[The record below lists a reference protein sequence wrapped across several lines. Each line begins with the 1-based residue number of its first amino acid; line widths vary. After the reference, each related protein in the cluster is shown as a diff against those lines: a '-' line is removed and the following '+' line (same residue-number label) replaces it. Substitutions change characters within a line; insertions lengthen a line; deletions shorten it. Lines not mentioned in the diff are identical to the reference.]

1 MRRDMTP
8 VTTLNRRDLIV
19 NASKISAG
27 LTIGFVIPQIA
38 GSATA
43 ADAAPEEINAWVKIL
58 PNDTVVIRIARS
70 EMGQGSLT
78 GLAQL
83 VAEELDCDWS
93 KVTTEY
99 PTPGQSAARGRPW
112 GEFMTG
118 GSRGIRASQEYVR
131 KGGAIARIMLIQAA
145 ANQWQ
150 VSASECMASKGV
162 ITHQPSN
169 RSTIYGKVADA
180 AAKLPVPKDV
190 TLKDPSVWT
199 IAGKSLRR
207 LDTVDK
213 TTGKMIYG
221 IDIRLPGML
230 NAAIKACPIFGG
242 KLKSYDAAKIANFK
256 GVKKVVAVNDVAV
269 AVVADTW
276 WRANIALEALPI
288 VWEEGPNKETS
299 SARISTWLDEGL
311 DWAQPAVIGNKQGD
325 ASTAINAAAKK
336 LEATYAY
343 PHQNH
348 AALEPL
354 NATAL
359 YTPEKCEVWT
369 GTQNGEAA
377 FAAVM
382 SASGLPAEKCEVH
395 KIMLGGGFGR
405 RGFVDY
411 VEQAVLIAKQMPG
424 IPIKLLWSREED
436 MTQGKY
442 HPVTK
447 CKLTAAFDA
456 DKKLTGIRIRISGQS
471 IFSVARPQMVKNGLD
486 PAVFQG
492 LDIGGDARLGY
503 DFPNLLIEHAM
514 RNPPVPPGWW
524 RGVNINQNAIYLECF
539 IDEIAH
545 ELGQDPVAFR
555 RQYLAK
561 SPKHLAVLDAVAE
574 KIGWSAPAPEKI
586 YRGVAVFMAFG
597 SYVAAAAEISVDNNK
612 IKLHR
617 IIAATDPGYA
627 VNPAQIE
634 RQIAGSFVYGLSALF
649 HGAITIKDGQVEQKN
664 FDQYPSM
671 HIKDMPKVETILM
684 PSGGFWGGVGE
695 PTICVAAPAVLNAY
709 FAATGKRIRNVPL
722 KDAGLDFA

>member
-1 MRRDMTP
+1 MTP

-58 PNDTVVIRIARS
+58 TDDTVVIRIARS

-131 KGGAIARIMLIQAA
+131 KGGAIARIMLIEAA

-162 ITHQPSN
+162 ITHKPSN
-169 RSTIYGKVADA
+169 RSTSYGKVADA

-242 KLKSYDAAKIANFK
+242 KLKSYDAAKITNFK

-269 AVVADTW
+269 AVIADTW
-276 WRANIALEALPI
+276 WRAKIALEALPI

-311 DWAQPAVIGNKQGD
+311 DWTQPAVIGNKQGD
-325 ASTAINAAAKK
+325 ASTAIKSAAKK

-405 RGFVDY
+405 RGFIDY

-514 RNPPVPPGWW
+514 RNPSVPPGWW

-545 ELGQDPVAFR
+545 ELGHDPVAFR

-574 KIGWSAPAPEKI
+574 KIGWGAPAPEKI

>member
-43 ADAAPEEINAWVKIL
+43 AEVAPEEINAWVKIL

-93 KVTTEY
+93 TVTTEY

-169 RSTIYGKVADA
+169 RSTSYGKVADA

-242 KLKSYDAAKIANFK
+242 KLKSFDAAKIANFK

-269 AVVADTW
+269 AVIADTW

-311 DWAQPAVIGNKQGD
+311 DWTQPAVIGNKQGD
-325 ASTAINAAAKK
+325 ASTAINTAAKK

-447 CKLTAAFDA
+447 CKLTAAFDK
-456 DKKLTGIRIRISGQS
+456 DKKLAGIRIRISGQS

-492 LDIGGDARLGY
+492 LDTGGDARLGY

-514 RNPPVPPGWW
+514 RNPSVPPGWW

-574 KIGWSAPAPEKI
+574 KIGWGAPAPEKI

-649 HGAITIKDGQVEQKN
+649 HGAITIQDGQVEQKN

>member
-1 MRRDMTP
+1 MTP

-58 PNDTVVIRIARS
+58 TDDTVVIRIARS

-162 ITHQPSN
+162 ITHKPSN
-169 RSTIYGKVADA
+169 RSTSYGKVADA

-242 KLKSYDAAKIANFK
+242 KLKSYDAAKITNFK

-269 AVVADTW
+269 AVIADTW
-276 WRANIALEALPI
+276 WRAKIALEALPI

-311 DWAQPAVIGNKQGD
+311 DWTQPAVIGNKQGD
-325 ASTAINAAAKK
+325 ASTAIKSAAKK

-405 RGFVDY
+405 RGFIDY

-514 RNPPVPPGWW
+514 RNPSVPPGWW

-545 ELGQDPVAFR
+545 ELGHDPVAFR

-574 KIGWSAPAPEKI
+574 KIGWGAPAPEKI

>member
-43 ADAAPEEINAWVKIL
+43 AEVAPEEINAWVKIL

-93 KVTTEY
+93 TVTTEY

-169 RSTIYGKVADA
+169 RSTSYGKVADA

-242 KLKSYDAAKIANFK
+242 KLKSFDAAKIANFK

-269 AVVADTW
+269 AVIADTW

-311 DWAQPAVIGNKQGD
+311 DWTQPAVIGNKQGD
-325 ASTAINAAAKK
+325 ASTAINTAAKK

-447 CKLTAAFDA
+447 CKLTAAFDK
-456 DKKLTGIRIRISGQS
+456 DKKLAGIRIRISGQS

-492 LDIGGDARLGY
+492 LDTGGDARLGY

-574 KIGWSAPAPEKI
+574 KIGWGAPAPEKI

-649 HGAITIKDGQVEQKN
+649 HGAITIQDGQVEQKN

>member
-1 MRRDMTP
+1 NMLQAHRSLLTP
-8 VTTLNRRDLIV
+8 HIM
-19 NASKISAG
+19 NAH
-27 LTIGFVIPQIA
+27 LLLQT
-38 GSATA
+38 
-43 ADAAPEEINAWVKIL
+43 
-58 PNDTVVIRIARS
+58 
-70 EMGQGSLT
+70 
-78 GLAQL
+78 
-83 VAEELDCDWS
+83 
-93 KVTTEY
+93 
-99 PTPGQSAARGRPW
+99 
-112 GEFMTG
+112 
-118 GSRGIRASQEYVR
+118 
-131 KGGAIARIMLIQAA
+131 
-145 ANQWQ
+145 
-150 VSASECMASKGV
+150 
-162 ITHQPSN
+162 
-169 RSTIYGKVADA
+169 
-180 AAKLPVPKDV
+180 
-190 TLKDPSVWT
+190 
-199 IAGKSLRR
+199 
-207 LDTVDK
+207 
-213 TTGKMIYG
+213 
-221 IDIRLPGML
+221 
-230 NAAIKACPIFGG
+230 
-242 KLKSYDAAKIANFK
+242 
-256 GVKKVVAVNDVAV
+256 KKKN
-269 AVVADTW
+269 
-276 WRANIALEALPI
+276 
-288 VWEEGPNKETS
+288 G
-299 SARISTWLDEGL
+299 
-311 DWAQPAVIGNKQGD
+311 AVIGNKQGD

-382 SASGLPAEKCEVH
+382 SVSGLPAEKCEVH

-442 HPVTK
+442 HPLTK
-447 CKLTAAFDA
+447 CKLTAAFDK
-456 DKKLTGIRIRISGQS
+456 DKKLAGIRIRISGQS

-492 LDIGGDARLGY
+492 LDTGGDARLGY

-574 KIGWSAPAPEKI
+574 KIGWGAPAPEKI
-586 YRGVAVFMAFG
+586 YRGIAVFMAFG

>member
-131 KGGAIARIMLIQAA
+131 KGGAIARIMLIEAA

-162 ITHQPSN
+162 ITHKPSN
-169 RSTIYGKVADA
+169 RSTSYGKVADA

-269 AVVADTW
+269 AVIADTW
-276 WRANIALEALPI
+276 WRAKIALEALPI

-545 ELGQDPVAFR
+545 ELGHDPVAFR

-574 KIGWSAPAPEKI
+574 KIGWGAPAPEKI

>member
-43 ADAAPEEINAWVKIL
+43 AEVAPEEINAWVKIL

-93 KVTTEY
+93 TVTTEY

-169 RSTIYGKVADA
+169 RSTSYGKVADA

-269 AVVADTW
+269 AVIADTW

-311 DWAQPAVIGNKQGD
+311 DWTQPAVIGNKQGD
-325 ASTAINAAAKK
+325 ASTAINTAAKK

-447 CKLTAAFDA
+447 CKLTAAFDK
-456 DKKLTGIRIRISGQS
+456 DKKLVGIRIRISGQS

-492 LDIGGDARLGY
+492 LDTGGDARLGY

-514 RNPPVPPGWW
+514 RNPSVPPGWW

-574 KIGWSAPAPEKI
+574 KIGWGAPAPEKI

>member
-1 MRRDMTP
+1 MTP

-43 ADAAPEEINAWVKIL
+43 AEVAPEEINAWVKIL

-169 RSTIYGKVADA
+169 RSTSYGKVADA

-276 WRANIALEALPI
+276 WRAKIALEALPI

-311 DWAQPAVIGNKQGD
+311 DWTQPAVIGNKQGD
-325 ASTAINAAAKK
+325 ASTAINTAAKK

-447 CKLTAAFDA
+447 CKLTAAFDK
-456 DKKLTGIRIRISGQS
+456 DKKLAGIRIRISGQS

-492 LDIGGDARLGY
+492 LDTGGDARLGY

-514 RNPPVPPGWW
+514 RNPSVPPGWW

-574 KIGWSAPAPEKI
+574 KIGWGAPAPEKI

>member
-43 ADAAPEEINAWVKIL
+43 AEVAPEEINAWVKIL

-93 KVTTEY
+93 TVTTEY

-169 RSTIYGKVADA
+169 RSTSYGKVADA

-242 KLKSYDAAKIANFK
+242 KLKSFDAAKIANFK

-269 AVVADTW
+269 AVIADTW
-276 WRANIALEALPI
+276 WRAKIALEALPI

-311 DWAQPAVIGNKQGD
+311 DWTQPAVIGNKQGD
-325 ASTAINAAAKK
+325 ASTAINTAAKK

-447 CKLTAAFDA
+447 CKLTAAFDK
-456 DKKLTGIRIRISGQS
+456 DKKLAGIRIRISGQS

-492 LDIGGDARLGY
+492 LDTGGDARLGY

-514 RNPPVPPGWW
+514 RNPSVPPGWW

-574 KIGWSAPAPEKI
+574 KIGWGAPAPEKI

-649 HGAITIKDGQVEQKN
+649 HGAITIQDGQVEQKN

>member
-1 MRRDMTP
+1 MTP

-58 PNDTVVIRIARS
+58 PDDTVVIRIARS

-131 KGGAIARIMLIQAA
+131 KGGAIARIMLIEAA

-169 RSTIYGKVADA
+169 RSTSYGKVADA

-311 DWAQPAVIGNKQGD
+311 DWTQPAVIGNKQGD
-325 ASTAINAAAKK
+325 ASTAIKSAAKK

>member
-58 PNDTVVIRIARS
+58 PDDTVVIRIARS

-169 RSTIYGKVADA
+169 RSTSYGKVADA

-242 KLKSYDAAKIANFK
+242 KLKSYDAAKITNFK

-269 AVVADTW
+269 AVIADTW
-276 WRANIALEALPI
+276 WRAKIALEALPI

-311 DWAQPAVIGNKQGD
+311 DWTQPAVIGNKQGD

-447 CKLTAAFDA
+447 CKLTAAFDK
-456 DKKLTGIRIRISGQS
+456 DKKLAGIRIRISGQS

-574 KIGWSAPAPEKI
+574 KIGWGAPAPEKI

>member
-1 MRRDMTP
+1 MTP

-58 PNDTVVIRIARS
+58 TDDTVVIRIARS

-162 ITHQPSN
+162 ITHKPSN
-169 RSTIYGKVADA
+169 RSTSYGKVADA

-405 RGFVDY
+405 RGFIDY

-514 RNPPVPPGWW
+514 RNPSVPPGWW

-545 ELGQDPVAFR
+545 ELGHDPVAFR

-574 KIGWSAPAPEKI
+574 KIGWGAPAPEKI

>member
-1 MRRDMTP
+1 MTP

-58 PNDTVVIRIARS
+58 TDDTVVIRIARS

-131 KGGAIARIMLIQAA
+131 KGGAIARIMLIEAA

-162 ITHQPSN
+162 ITHKPSN
-169 RSTIYGKVADA
+169 RSTSYGKVADA

-242 KLKSYDAAKIANFK
+242 KLKSYDAAKITNFK

-311 DWAQPAVIGNKQGD
+311 DWTQPAVIGNKQGD
-325 ASTAINAAAKK
+325 ASTAIKSAAKK

-405 RGFVDY
+405 RGFIDY

-514 RNPPVPPGWW
+514 RNPSVPPGWW

-545 ELGQDPVAFR
+545 ELGHDPVAFR

-574 KIGWSAPAPEKI
+574 KIGWGAPAPEKI

>member
-58 PNDTVVIRIARS
+58 PDDTVVIRIARS

-162 ITHQPSN
+162 ITHKPSN
-169 RSTIYGKVADA
+169 RSTSYGKVADA

-269 AVVADTW
+269 AVIADTW
-276 WRANIALEALPI
+276 WRAKIALEALPI

-405 RGFVDY
+405 RGFIDY

-492 LDIGGDARLGY
+492 LDTGGDARLGY